1 MDALCL
7 DIPAGFEPFAGA
19 GPFFSVLGP
28 LYRHR
33 TEDGRSVL
41 GLRVAAQHANHIGVA
56 HGGMLTTL
64 ADGALGINLSRH
76 PRYNRPLVTV
86 NLNTDFLSSAQ
97 LGEWLEARVE
107 FRRLGGRLAFADC
120 LISAG
125 ERLVLRATGVF
136 AVADTGP
143 RPAGGVR

>member
-1 MDALCL
+1 MDVLCL
-7 DIPAGFEPFAGA
+7 DIPAGFKPFTGA

-28 LYRHR
+28 LYRCC

-136 AVADTGP
+136 AVADTG
-143 RPAGGVR
+143 RKPAGGA

>member
-1 MDALCL
+1 MDDLCL

-19 GPFFSVLGP
+19 GPFVSLLGP
-28 LYRHR
+28 LYRRR
-33 TEDGRSVL
+33 TVDGRSVL
-41 GLRVAAQHANHIGVA
+41 GLHVTARHANHIGVA
-56 HGGMLTTL
+56 HGGLLATL
-64 ADGALGINLSRH
+64 ADAALGMNLSRH

-97 LGEWLEARVE
+97 VGEWLEIEVE
-107 FRRLGGRLAFADC
+107 LRRLGGRLAFADC

-136 AVADTGP
+136 AVAGAAVDKKLK
-143 RPAGGVR
+143 A

>member
-1 MDALCL
+1 MDMRCL
-7 DIPAGFEPFAGA
+7 DIPAGFEPFTGA

-28 LYRHR
+28 LYRRR

-41 GLRVAAQHANHIGVA
+41 GLHVRAQHANHIGVA
-56 HGGMLTTL
+56 HGGMLSTL

-76 PRYNRPLVTV
+76 PRYQRPLVTV
-86 NLNTDFLSSAQ
+86 NLSSDFLSSAQ
-97 LGEWLEARVE
+97 VGEWLEAQVE

-136 AVADTGP
+136 AVAAQAG
-143 RPAGGVR
+143 RPSDC

>member
-7 DIPAGFEPFAGA
+7 DLPAGFEPFAGA

-28 LYRHR
+28 LYRRR

-136 AVADTGP
+136 AVADTG
-143 RPAGGVR
+143 RKPAGDA